1 MLHLCQDRGGGGRVQ
16 TLEKMEKSIFKYR
29 DEEKKI
35 AIRMGKLESLFIKW
49 EQLKIN

>member
-1 MLHLCQDRGGGGRVQ
+1 MLHLCQDRGGGGRVP
-16 TLEKMEKSIFKYR
+16 TLEKMKKKIKYS

-35 AIRMGKLESLFIKW
+35 AIKMGKLGSHFLKW

>member
-1 MLHLCQDRGGGGRVQ
+1 MLHLCQDRGGGRVP
-16 TLEKMEKSIFKYR
+16 TLEKMIFFFFFKYR

-35 AIRMGKLESLFIKW
+35 AIQMGKLGSHFLKW